1 MKKKSAFFC
10 LVLFNNLQKKVN
22 NIKQT
27 FSIKD
32 LENLC
37 GVKAHTIR
45 IWEKRYNLLSPDRTD
60 TNIRTYNLKNLQKL
74 LNVTYLVN
82 SGYKI
87 SRISKL
93 DTEEINEY
101 VRSIVSD
108 NSVKNQAINSFKI
121 AMLNYD
127 LGLFLETY
135 SQLESKR
142 NFKEIFVDVFIPL
155 LKEIGLLWQTNTISP
170 AHEHFVSNLIKQKLL
185 LNIEKLQY
193 SKPTK
198 TDRAFILFL
207 PENEIHELGLL
218 YINYEILLHGYKAI
232 YLGPSIPLDSLPN
245 MLSFHDD
252 VVFISY
258 FTIRPEKDNIKKYLE
273 DFNTIV
279 CANRVNELWMLGKQ
293 IMHISNHTGH
303 NHRYFESISSLIS
316 EL

>member
-1 MKKKSAFFC
+1 M
-10 LVLFNNLQKKVN
+10 N

-45 IWEKRYNLLSPDRTD
+45 IWEKRYELLSPDRTE
-60 TNIRTYNLKNLQKL
+60 TNIRTYNLKSLQKL

-93 DTEEINEY
+93 DPYEINEY

-108 NSVKNQAINSFKI
+108 SSTKSQSINSFKI

-127 LGLFLETY
+127 LELFLKTY
-135 SQLESKR
+135 EQLEKRR
-142 NFKEIFVDVFIPL
+142 NFREIFIDVFIPL
-155 LKEIGLLWQTNTISP
+155 LQEIGLLWQTDTINPS
-170 AHEHFVSNLIKQKLL
+170 HEHFISNLIKQKVL

-198 TDRAFILFL
+198 KEKAFILFL

-232 YLGPSIPLDSLPN
+232 YLGSSIPLDSLSDT
-245 MLSFHDD
+245 LSFHDKTIF
-252 VVFISY
+252 VSY
-258 FTIRPEKDNIKKYLE
+258 FTIRPETANIKKYLQE
-273 DFNTIV
+273 FDTIV
-279 CANRVNELWMLGKQ
+279 CKDRVSEFWILGKQ
-293 IMHISNHTGH
+293 IINISNNNLHP
-303 NHRYFESISSLIS
+303 NHRYFKSINSLIS

>member
-1 MKKKSAFFC
+1 M
-10 LVLFNNLQKKVN
+10 N
-22 NIKQT
+22 NIKQV

-37 GVKAHTIR
+37 GIKAHTIR
-45 IWEKRYNLLSPDRTD
+45 IWEKRYNLLSPDRTE
-60 TNIRTYNLKNLQKL
+60 TNIRTYNLKSLQKL

-93 DTEEINEY
+93 NEEEINEY

-108 NSVKNQAINSFKI
+108 TSTKNQAINSFKI

-127 LGLFLETY
+127 LELFLGTY
-135 SQLESKR
+135 EQLERKR
-142 NFKEIFVDVFIPL
+142 NFRQIFTDVFIPL
-155 LKEIGLLWQTNTISP
+155 LKEIGLLWQTDTISP
-170 AHEHFVSNLIKQKLL
+170 AHEHFVTNLIKQKLL

-193 SKPTK
+193 IKPSK
-198 TDRAFILFL
+198 TDKAFILFL

-218 YINYEILLHGYKAI
+218 YINYEILLQGYRAI

-245 MLSFHDD
+245 MLTFHENTIF
-252 VVFISY
+252 VSY
-258 FTIRPEKDNIKKYLE
+258 FTIKPEKDNVSKYVE
-273 DFNTIV
+273 NF
-279 CANRVNELWMLGKQ
+279 NELICKDRISEFWMLGKQ
-293 IMHISNHTGH
+293 IMHISKSSAP
-303 NHRYFESISSLIS
+303 NHRYFESISSLIT

>member
-1 MKKKSAFFC
+1 M
-10 LVLFNNLQKKVN
+10 N

-45 IWEKRYNLLSPDRTD
+45 IWEKRYNLLSPNRTE
-60 TNIRTYNLKNLQKL
+60 TNIRSYNLKNLQKL

-93 DTEEINEY
+93 NEQEINEY
-101 VRSIVSD
+101 VKSIISD
-108 NSVKNQAINSFKI
+108 NSTKNQAINSLKI

-127 LGLFLETY
+127 LELFLATY
-135 SQLESKR
+135 EQLETKR
-142 NFKEIFVDVFIPL
+142 SFKQIFVDIFIPL
-155 LKEIGLLWQTNTISP
+155 LKEIGLLWQTDTITPS
-170 AHEHFVSNLIKQKLL
+170 HEHFITNLIKQKLL
-185 LNIEKLQY
+185 VNIEKLQY

-198 TDRAFILFL
+198 NDKAFILFL

-218 YINYEILLHGYKAI
+218 YVNYEILLHGYKAI

-245 MLSFHDD
+245 MISFHDNTIF
-252 VVFISY
+252 VSY
-258 FTIRPEKDNIKKYLE
+258 FTVKPEKDNILRYTK

-279 CANRVNELWMLGKQ
+279 CADKINEFWMLGKQ
-293 IMHISNHTGH
+293 IMHLSKSSED
-303 NHRYFESISSLIS
+303 NHRYFKSIDSIIS

>member
-1 MKKKSAFFC
+1 M
-10 LVLFNNLQKKVN
+10 N
-22 NIKQT
+22 NIKQI

-45 IWEKRYNLLSPDRTD
+45 IWEKRYDLLTPNRTK
-60 TNIRTYNLKNLQKL
+60 TNIRTYNLKSLQKL

-93 DTEEINEY
+93 DEQQINKY

-108 NSVKNQAINSFKI
+108 NSTKNQAINSFKI

-127 LGLFLETY
+127 LELFLGTY
-135 SQLESKR
+135 EQLESKR
-142 NFKEIFVDVFIPL
+142 SFRQIFVDVFIPL

-170 AHEHFVSNLIKQKLL
+170 SHEHFITNLIKQKLL

-198 TDRAFILFL
+198 KDKAFVLFL

-218 YINYEILLHGYKAI
+218 YVNYEILLHGYKAI
-232 YLGPSIPLDSLPN
+232 YLGSSIPLDSLPN
-245 MLSFHDD
+245 MFSFHEETIF
-252 VVFISY
+252 VSY
-258 FTIRPEKDNIKKYLE
+258 FTIQPEKNNISSYLE
-273 DFNTIV
+273 DFNKIV
-279 CANRVNELWMLGKQ
+279 CAKKTNEFWMLGKQ
-293 IMHISNHTGH
+293 IMHINKSSEQ
-303 NHRYFESISSLIS
+303 NHRYFKTISALIS

>member
-1 MKKKSAFFC
+1 M
-10 LVLFNNLQKKVN
+10 N

-45 IWEKRYNLLSPDRTD
+45 IWEKRYNLLSPDRTE
-60 TNIRTYNLKNLQKL
+60 TNIRTYNIKSLQKL

-93 DTEEINEY
+93 NEEEINEY

-108 NSVKNQAINSFKI
+108 NSTKNQAINSFKI
-121 AMLNYD
+121 SMLNYD
-127 LGLFLETY
+127 LELFLGTY
-135 SQLESKR
+135 EQLQKKR
-142 NFKEIFVDVFIPL
+142 NFRQIFIDVFVPL
-155 LKEIGLLWQTNTISP
+155 LKEIGLLWQTDTISP
-170 AHEHFVSNLIKQKLL
+170 SHEHFITNLIKQKLL

-193 SKPTK
+193 SNPTK
-198 TDRAFILFL
+198 KDRAFILFL

-245 MLSFHDD
+245 MLSFHENT
-252 VVFISY
+252 VFVSY
-258 FTIRPEKDNIKKYLE
+258 FTIKPEKDNITKYVE
-273 DFNTIV
+273 DFDEIV
-279 CANRVNELWMLGKQ
+279 CNERTSELWMLGKQ
-293 IMHISNHTGH
+293 IMHISENSAD
-303 NHRYFESISSLIS
+303 NHRYFNSISSLLS

>member
-1 MKKKSAFFC
+1 M
-10 LVLFNNLQKKVN
+10 NNV
-22 NIKQT
+22 KQT

-45 IWEKRYNLLSPDRTD
+45 IWEKRYNLLSPNRTD
-60 TNIRTYNLKNLQKL
+60 TNIRTYNLKSLQKL

-93 DTEEINEY
+93 NEQEINEY
-101 VRSIVSD
+101 VRSIVTD
-108 NSVKNQAINSFKI
+108 NSTKSQAINSLKI

-127 LGLFLETY
+127 LELFLGTY
-135 SQLESKR
+135 EQLEQKR
-142 NFKEIFVDVFIPL
+142 NFRQIFTDVFIPF
-155 LKEIGLLWQTNTISP
+155 LKEIGLLWQTDTINP
-170 AHEHFVSNLIKQKLL
+170 AHEHFVTNLIKQKLL

-218 YINYEILLHGYKAI
+218 YINYEILLHGYRAI
-232 YLGPSIPLDSLPN
+232 YLGPSIPLDSLSS
-245 MLSFHDD
+245 MLAFHDNT
-252 VVFISY
+252 VFVSY
-258 FTIRPEKDNIKKYLE
+258 FTIKPEKDNISKYVE

-279 CANRVNELWMLGKQ
+279 CADRESEFWMLGKQ
-293 IMHISNHTGH
+293 IMHVSQSTAANHK
-303 NHRYFESISSLIS
+303 YYDSISALIS
-316 EL
+316 DL